1 MRFLYLFVL
10 LSFLG
15 GNTFAQN
22 TDFHDPGHMT
32 CGKNA
37 ATQAYFDA
45 HPEAAL
51 EAEIEKAAFMEARR
65 NKQGTDRDTDYIIPV
80 VFHIVHAGG
89 NENISDDQVFSAI
102 DVMNEDFNA
111 GTPGISSVVSQFQS
125 VVGDVSVEFRLA
137 RLDPQGNCTNGINRV
152 YNYETNDGGENV
164 KSGDAATWGRSS
176 YLNIWVVD
184 NIGGGTAGYAYLPW
198 GAPVSGDGIL
208 IEDSY
213 VGRIGTSNP
222 NRSHALSHEVG
233 HWAGLEHTWGSSGS
247 PAQASNC
254 NDDDGISDTPN
265 TIGWQ
270 TCDLN
275 GNTCNSLDNVQNFM
289 DYSYCYRM
297 FTIGQSDLMRDV
309 LESGP
314 SGRPLLSSA
323 ENLEE
328 TGVLGP
334 DLICLA
340 DFKAEEDPII
350 CEGQSIVFN
359 DVSYNGV
366 ESREW
371 TFEGGDPATSS
382 ALEPEVTF
390 STPGTYDVSLT
401 VSNEFG
407 SQSTTKTGYITVLPA
422 GENQIPYFE
431 SFESFTNV
439 NIDEQNWN
447 VLSPGGEDF
456 QDIKW
461 ELNSDVAYTGNNSV
475 YVQGIVNE
483 NGAEENLLSPTYDLS
498 GVDENAVFTFKYA
511 HARRLGSSDDRLR
524 VFISKDCGESWSLRR
539 TLDDDDL
546 PTVEGNVTTEFVP
559 ASQEDWAEVEIDNL
573 VSVFLN
579 EQFRVRFEYKSYRSN
594 NIYIDD
600 INIYD
605 PSVVGLDNV
614 QFLERLK
621 LYPNPTNGMANLEY
635 TLREPGN
642 VRVEILDITGRVLS
656 LEYSGNLPVGENF
669 LEMNTEKLTPG
680 MYLVRLKNDNEQVV
694 RKLIVN

>member
-1 MRFLYLFVL
+1 M
-10 LSFLG
+10 SH
-15 GNTFAQN
+15 AQN
-22 TDFHDPGHMT
+22 SEFNDPGHMT

-37 ATQAYFDA
+37 ATEAYFDA

-51 EAEIEKAAFMEARR
+51 QAEIEKAAFMEARR
-65 NKQGTDRDTDYIIPV
+65 SKQGSNRDTDYIIPV

-89 NENISDDQVFSAI
+89 DENISDEQIFSAI

-111 GTPGISSVVSQFQS
+111 ETPGISSVVSQFQS

-152 YNYETNDGGENV
+152 YNTETSDGGENV
-164 KSGDAATWGRSS
+164 KSGDALTWGRSS

-184 NIGGGTAGYAYLPW
+184 NIGGGVAGYAFLPW
-198 GAPVSGDGIL
+198 GAPPSGDGIL

-213 VGRIGTSNP
+213 VGRIETSNP
-222 NRSHALSHEVG
+222 SRSHALSHEVG

-247 PAQASNC
+247 PAQSGNC
-254 NDDDGISDTPN
+254 SDDDGISDTPN

-297 FTIGQSDLMRDV
+297 FTTGQSDLMRDV

-314 SGRPLLSSA
+314 SGRPLLSSPA
-323 ENLEE
+323 NLEE

-334 DLICLA
+334 DVICLA
-340 DFKAEEDPII
+340 DFKSEDDPII
-350 CEGQSIVFN
+350 CEGQSVVFN
-359 DVSYNGV
+359 DISYNGV

-371 TFEGGDPATSS
+371 TFEGGEPASS
-382 ALEPEVTF
+382 TAFEPEVTF
-390 STPGTYDVSLT
+390 SSPGTYDVSLT
-401 VSNEFG
+401 VSNEIG
-407 SQSTTKTGYITVLPA
+407 SQSVTKNGFVTVLPA
-422 GENQIPYFE
+422 AENQIPYLEGFE
-431 SFESFTNV
+431 SFESV
-439 NIDEQNWN
+439 EIDEQNWN
-447 VLSPGGEDF
+447 VTNPGGGDF
-456 QDIKW
+456 EDIKW
-461 ELNSDVAYTGNNSV
+461 ELNTDVAYTGSNSV
-475 YVQGIVNE
+475 FVQGIFNE
-483 NGAEENLLSPTYDLS
+483 NGAEENLLSPSYDLS
-498 GVDENAVFTFKYA
+498 GVDAEQNVVFSFKYA

-524 VFISKDCGESWSLRR
+524 VFISKDCGENWSLRR

-546 PTVEGNVTTEFVP
+546 PTVSGNVTTEFIP
-559 ASQEDWAEVEIDNL
+559 ATQDDWAEEVIDNV

-579 EQFRVRFEYKSYRSN
+579 EEFRVRFEYKSFRGN

-605 PSVVGLDNV
+605 PSVVGVNDV

-621 LYPNPTNGMANLEY
+621 LYPNPTSDIANLEY
-635 TLREPGN
+635 TLKEPGN
-642 VRVEILDITGRVLS
+642 IRVEILDLAGRVLS
-656 LEYSGNLPVGENF
+656 IEYSGNLPIGENF
-669 LEMNTEKLTPG
+669 LEMNTGKLTPG

-694 RKLIVN
+694 RKLMVN